1 MNNRNS
7 KFLGAAIFLIVI
19 VIFIVGLWP
28 FDFCPDNKVK
38 WLKHQNGLEFYGQA
52 IVYSNI
58 SLKPFSMELS
68 LQPVNE
74 EIYHLG
80 HILSFVDENGSE
92 IFFIGQWKSHLLVG
106 KGTHGKAN
114 YRELGIRDVLKKG
127 ERRLVTITSGTGTN
141 IYVDGILLKSSP
153 RFQLVSTGE
162 KQSGRIL
169 LGNSA
174 TGREYWT
181 GYLFSLAIDARVMT
195 KQEIS
200 GYHHG
205 STQTGKEKALLVY
218 RLDERSGGVAHDP
231 LSGYHLVIPPRFE
244 PLKKTILTPPWEDF
258 RFNRSY
264 LKDILT
270 NILGFIPFGF
280 FLSAYLR
287 IRKPRSID
295 HVLLISLLIGGGLSL
310 SIELIQVYLP
320 TRNSQLTDVITNILG
335 TGIGVFL
342 FFRAAIKD
350 RTKKVR
356 GPSPGTETIP

>member
-1 MNNRNS
+1 M
-7 KFLGAAIFLIVI
+7 A
-19 VIFIVGLWP
+19 GLWP
-28 FDFCPDNKVK
+28 FNFYPKNKVK
-38 WLKHQNGLEFYGQA
+38 WLENQSGLDFYGQA
-52 IVYSNI
+52 IVYSVTPV
-58 SLKPFSMELS
+58 KPLSIELS
-68 LQPVNE
+68 LQAVSE
-74 EIYHLG
+74 EIYHIG
-80 HILSFVDENGSE
+80 HIFSFVDENGSE

-106 KGTHGKAN
+106 KGTHGKNN
-114 YRELGIRDVLKKG
+114 YREMGIRDILKKG
-127 ERRLVTITSGTGTN
+127 ERRLVTVTSGSGTN
-141 IYVDGILLKSSP
+141 IYVDGILLKSNP
-153 RFQLVSTGE
+153 RFQLVSTD
-162 KQSGRIL
+162 QNRSGRIV

-181 GYLFSLAIDARVMT
+181 GHLFSLAIDARVLT

-205 STQTGKEKALLVY
+205 STRTGEEKALLVY
-218 RLDERSGGVAHDP
+218 HLDERSGGVAHDP
-231 LSGYHLVIPPRFE
+231 LSGYHLVIPPKFE

-258 RFNRSY
+258 HLNRSY

-295 HVLLISLLIGGGLSL
+295 QVLLISLLIGGSVSL

-350 RTKKVR
+350 RPKKVR